1 MRIQGIAGEPRKIG
15 TRPLLRESNLPFQG
29 RRLQGQSE
37 HTVRAAARLG
47 DRQRREELQHQ
58 RQTTQ

>member
-15 TRPLLRESNLPFQG
+15 TRPLLRESSLPFREGFGVGLSAQCV
-29 RRLQGQSE
+29 LLP
-37 HTVRAAARLG
+37 AR
-47 DRQRREELQHQ
+47 DRQRREELQHR